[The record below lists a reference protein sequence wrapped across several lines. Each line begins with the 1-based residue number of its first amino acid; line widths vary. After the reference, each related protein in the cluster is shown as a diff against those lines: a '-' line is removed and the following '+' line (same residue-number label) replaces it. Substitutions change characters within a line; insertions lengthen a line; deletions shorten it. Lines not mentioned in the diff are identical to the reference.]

1 MRYNEFR
8 NTLNTFIATVRVV
21 TDSSSLTVRTSVNAE
36 TQSQATAIL
45 KRLFGEGN
53 VLNVAQKISEQ
64 GKTRVL
70 SSDELRVKSLA
81 DQAKRLKQQEKE
93 LKARNALT
101 KAQQNMAKLVEWAN
115 ATNADISNASI

>member
-1 MRYNEFR
+1 MRYNEFK
-8 NTLNTFIATVRVV
+8 NALNTFLATVRVV
-21 TDSSSLTVRTSVNAE
+21 TDSSSLSVRTSVNAE
-36 TQSQATAIL
+36 TQSHATAIL

-81 DQAKRLKQQEKE
+81 DQAKRLKQQEKQ

-101 KAQQNMAKLVEWAN
+101 KAQKQLAK
-115 ATNADISNASI
+115 ASTTDSF

>member
-8 NTLNTFIATVRVV
+8 NTLNTFTATVRVV
-21 TDSSSLTVRTSVNAE
+21 TKSSSLTVRTTVDAE
-36 TQSQATAIL
+36 TQSQAAAIL
-45 KRLFGEGN
+45 KRLFGEEN
-53 VLNVAQKISEQ
+53 VLNVVQKISEQ

-81 DQAKRLKQQEKE
+81 DQSNRLKQQEKK

-101 KAQQNMAKLVEWAN
+101 KAQQGIVKAN
-115 ATNADISNASI
+115 QSLLKTT

>member
-21 TDSSSLTVRTSVNAE
+21 TKSGSLTVRTTVDAE
-36 TQSQATAIL
+36 TQSQARAIL
-45 KRLFGEGN
+45 KRLFGEVN
-53 VLNVAQKISEQ
+53 VLSVVQKISEQ

-93 LKARNALT
+93 LKARNALK
-101 KAQQNMAKLVEWAN
+101 KAQLDMAKLVEWAN
-115 ATNADISNASI
+115 APNADISNASI

>member
-1 MRYNEFR
+1 MRYKEFR

-21 TDSSSLTVRTSVNAE
+21 TKGSSLSVRTTVDAE

-45 KRLFGEGN
+45 KRLFGVGN
-53 VLNVAQKISEQ
+53 VLSVTQKISEQ

-101 KAQQNMAKLVEWAN
+101 NAQKQFAKAVE
-115 ATNADISNASI
+115 TN

>member
-36 TQSQATAIL
+36 TQSHATAIL

-101 KAQQNMAKLVEWAN
+101 KAQQGIVKAN
-115 ATNADISNASI
+115 QTLLKTT

>member
-1 MRYNEFR
+1 
-8 NTLNTFIATVRVV
+8 L
-21 TDSSSLTVRTSVNAE
+21 RTSIDAE
-36 TQSQATAIL
+36 TQSHATAIL
-45 KRLFGEGN
+45 KRLFGESN
-53 VLNVAQKISEQ
+53 VLSVAQKISEQ

-101 KAQQNMAKLVEWAN
+101 KAQQGVVKAN
-115 ATNADISNASI
+115 QSELETT

>member
-93 LKARNALT
+93 LKARNALK
-101 KAQQNMAKLVEWAN
+101 KAQLGMAKLVEWAD
-115 ATNADISNASI
+115 APNADISNASI

>member
-36 TQSQATAIL
+36 TQSQAAAIL

-101 KAQQNMAKLVEWAN
+101 KAQKQLAK
-115 ATNADISNASI
+115 ASTTDSF

>member
-8 NTLNTFIATVRVV
+8 NTLNTFIATIRVV

-93 LKARNALT
+93 LKARNALK
-101 KAQQNMAKLVEWAN
+101 KAQLGMAKLVEWAD
-115 ATNADISNASI
+115 APNADISNASI

>member
-8 NTLNTFIATVRVV
+8 NTLSTFIVTVRVV
-21 TDSSSLTVRTSVNAE
+21 TKNSSLILRTTVDAE
-36 TQSQATAIL
+36 TQTHARVIL
-45 KRLFGEGN
+45 IRLFGEGN
-53 VLNVAQKISEQ
+53 VLSVAQKISEQ
-64 GKTRVL
+64 GKTKVL

-101 KAQQNMAKLVEWAN
+101 KAQQNMAN
-115 ATNADISNASI
+115 SFNQSNGQVS

>member
-21 TDSSSLTVRTSVNAE
+21 TSNSSLTLRTSVDAE
-36 TQSQATAIL
+36 TQSHATAIL
-45 KRLFGEGN
+45 KRLFGVEN
-53 VLNVAQKISEQ
+53 VLSVTQKISEQ

-101 KAQQNMAKLVEWAN
+101 KAQQGMVKVNQSLLK
-115 ATNADISNASI
+115 TT

>member
-21 TDSSSLTVRTSVNAE
+21 TKSSSLSVRTTVDAE

-45 KRLFGEGN
+45 KRLFGVGN
-53 VLNVAQKISEQ
+53 VLSVTQKISEQ

-101 KAQQNMAKLVEWAN
+101 NAQKQFAKAVK
-115 ATNADISNASI
+115 TN

>member
-36 TQSQATAIL
+36 TQYQATAIL

-101 KAQQNMAKLVEWAN
+101 KAQQGMVKAN
-115 ATNADISNASI
+115 HSAMSI

>member
-1 MRYNEFR
+1 MRYIEFR

-21 TDSSSLTVRTSVNAE
+21 TKSSSLSVRTTVDAE

-53 VLNVAQKISEQ
+53 VLNVVQKISEQ
-64 GKTRVL
+64 GKTRVM

-101 KAQQNMAKLVEWAN
+101 KAQQGMVKAN
-115 ATNADISNASI
+115 QSLLKTT